1 MTYTS
6 TDSKIGPLTPF
17 LWHILIDSSKITKG
31 SHQIEIH
38 ASSDNRISLPT
49 TLIIEGPGGYVTN
62 SNAPISVI
70 MSISLLFMAWISTL
84 IFAKFN
90 IDEHVNYKNI
100 EVMVKSNTSSDILNV
115 DKSTN
120 SIDIMDA
127 ELIS

>member
-1 MTYTS
+1 MKQPIFSRFYNRS
-6 TDSKIGPLTPF
+6 LTPF
-17 LWHILIDSSKITKG
+17 LWHIIDLQQITKG

-90 IDEHVNYKNI
+90 IDEHENFANI
-100 EVMVKSNTSSDILNV
+100 KTKAKSSRSSDILNN
-115 DKSTN
+115 DKSNN
-120 SIDIMDA
+120 SIGVMDA